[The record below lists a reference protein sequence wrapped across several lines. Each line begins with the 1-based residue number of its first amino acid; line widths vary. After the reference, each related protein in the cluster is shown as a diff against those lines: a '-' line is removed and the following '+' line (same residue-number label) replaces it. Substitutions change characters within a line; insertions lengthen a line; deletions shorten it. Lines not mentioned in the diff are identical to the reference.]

1 MKLPKNQFTELKTIK
16 KETLEVDSSNKASML
31 VPDLNNAIA
40 KTNFIKNVEK
50 MVRGSLEYKKYIG
63 FLKTNLNLT
72 KCRFLENVDVSKLKK
87 THIEMHHYP
96 FTLYDIVEIVTDKVD
111 AEGGILNELVV
122 AEEVMKLHFENKI
135 GLVPLTITVHQL
147 VHEGQLFVP
156 STFVHGEYK
165 KFMKEY
171 DEYIIDLHRNYVQS
185 IETNTRRMMEGTL
198 KFNTDI
204 LNGKTIEI
212 NDAQRD
218 YDKELYILD
227 GLDEDQIV

>member
-1 MKLPKNQFTELKTIK
+1 MKLPKNQFTELRTVN
-16 KETLEVDSSNKASML
+16 KETLEVDSSNKVSML
-31 VPDLNNAIA
+31 IPDLNNAIA

-50 MVRGSLEYKKYIG
+50 MVRGSLEYRKYIG

-72 KCRFLENVDVSKLKK
+72 KCRFLENVDISNLKK

-96 FTLYDIVEIVTDKVD
+96 FTLYDVVEIVTDKID
-111 AEGGILNELVV
+111 AEGGLLNELAV
-122 AEEVMKLHFENKI
+122 AEEVMRLHFENKI

-147 VHEGQLFVP
+147 VHEGQLFIP

-171 DEYIIDLHRNYVQS
+171 DEHIIDLHRNYVQS

>member
-1 MKLPKNQFTELKTIK
+1 MKLPTRQFTELKSIN
-16 KETLEVDSSNKASML
+16 KETLEVDTSTKASML
-31 VPDLNNAIA
+31 VPDLNDAIS
-40 KTNFIKNVEK
+40 KTKFIKNVERV
-50 MVRGSLEYKKYIG
+50 VRGSLEYKKYIG
-63 FLKTNLNLT
+63 FLRNNLNLT
-72 KCRFLENVDVSKLKK
+72 KCRFLENVDTANLKK

-96 FTLYDIVEIVTDKVD
+96 FTLYDIVEIVSDKMD
-111 AEGGILNELVV
+111 ACGQILNEMTV
-122 AEEVMKLHFENKI
+122 AEEVMRLHFENKI
-135 GLVPLTITVHQL
+135 GLVPLTVTVHQL
-147 VHEGQLFVP
+147 VHQGQLFVP

-204 LNGKTIEI
+204 LNSKTIEI
-212 NDAQRD
+212 NDSQRD

-227 GLDEDQIV
+227 GLEEDQIV

>member
-31 VPDLNNAIA
+31 VPDLNNAVA

-50 MVRGSLEYKKYIG
+50 MVRGSLEYRKYIG

>member
-1 MKLPKNQFTELKTIK
+1 MKLPTRQFTELKSIN
-16 KETLEVDSSNKASML
+16 KETLEVNSSNKISML
-31 VPDLNNAIA
+31 VPDLNDTIS
-40 KTNFIKNVEK
+40 KTKFIKNVERV
-50 MVRGSLEYKKYIG
+50 VRGSLEYKKYIG
-63 FLKTNLNLT
+63 FLKNNLNLT
-72 KCRFLENVDVSKLKK
+72 KCRFLENVDIANLKK

-96 FTLYDIVEIVTDKVD
+96 FTLYDIVEIVADKID
-111 AEGGILNELVV
+111 ATGGILNEITV
-122 AEEVMKLHFENKI
+122 AEEVMRLHFENKI

-147 VHEGQLFVP
+147 VHQGQLFIP

-204 LNGKTIEI
+204 LRSKTIEI
-212 NDAQRD
+212 KDSQRD
-218 YDKELYILD
+218 YNKDLYILD

>member
-1 MKLPKNQFTELKTIK
+1 MKLPTRQFTELKSIN
-16 KETLEVDSSNKASML
+16 KETLEVDTSTKASML
-31 VPDLNNAIA
+31 VPDLNDAIS
-40 KTNFIKNVEK
+40 KTKFIKNVERV
-50 MVRGSLEYKKYIG
+50 VRGSLEYKKYIG
-63 FLKTNLNLT
+63 FLRNNLNLT
-72 KCRFLENVDVSKLKK
+72 KCRFLENVDTANLKK

-96 FTLYDIVEIVTDKVD
+96 FTLYDIVEIVSDKMD
-111 AEGGILNELVV
+111 ACGQILNEMTV
-122 AEEVMKLHFENKI
+122 AEEVMRLHFENKI
-135 GLVPLTITVHQL
+135 GLVPLTVTVHQL
-147 VHEGQLFVP
+147 VHQGQLFVP

-204 LNGKTIEI
+204 LNSKTIEI
-212 NDAQRD
+212 NDSQRD

>member
-1 MKLPKNQFTELKTIK
+1 MKLPKNQFTELKVIN
-16 KETLEVDSSNKASML
+16 KEILEVDSSNKVSMI
-31 VPDLNNAIA
+31 VPDLNNAII

-50 MVRGSLEYKKYIG
+50 MIRGSLEYRKYIG

-72 KCRFLENVDVSKLKK
+72 KCKFLENVDISNLKK

-96 FTLYDIVEIVTDKVD
+96 FTLYDIVEIVTDKID

-147 VHEGQLFVP
+147 VHEGQLFIP

-171 DEYIIDLHRNYVQS
+171 DEYIIDLHRNYIQS

-204 LNGKTIEI
+204 LNSKTIEI
-212 NDAQRD
+212 KDSQRD

>member
-50 MVRGSLEYKKYIG
+50 MVRGSLEYRKYIG

-156 STFVHGEYK
+156 STFIHGEYK

-185 IETNTRRMMEGTL
+185 IEANTRRMMEGTL

>member
-50 MVRGSLEYKKYIG
+50 MVRGSLEYRKYIG

-156 STFVHGEYK
+156 STFIHGEYK